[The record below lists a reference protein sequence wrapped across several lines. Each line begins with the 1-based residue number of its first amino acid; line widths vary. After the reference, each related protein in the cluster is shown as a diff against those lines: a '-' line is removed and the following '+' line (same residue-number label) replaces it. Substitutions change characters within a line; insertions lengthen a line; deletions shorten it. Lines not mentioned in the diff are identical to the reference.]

1 MTVNS
6 SHDPVPVTILTGFL
20 GSGKTTVLN
29 YLLRQ
34 PALRGVVAIINEFGE
49 VGLDH
54 LLVETSEERF
64 ALLDNGC
71 ICCSVREDLIQTLKD
86 LKARCTDGS
95 MPAFHRVLVETTG
108 LADPVPVLHTLMTS
122 PDLLEEYR
130 IDGIVVTVDAVN
142 GGRTLST
149 HPEAVKQLAVADRI
163 LVTKADLAD
172 PQGVSSLMHRI
183 GAINPTATILRASN
197 GAVDASSLLDAGLFD
212 PQARSGDVAGW
223 FEAAA
228 IAAAD
233 CGEGSEH
240 HHHCDGPD
248 CDHAAIPHAHD
259 AQISSF
265 SLIIDE
271 PIRWAG
277 FSQWLEYVAALKG
290 DDLLR
295 FKGLVN
301 VAEISGGPVVVHGV
315 QHVFHP
321 PIEMKGWPSADRST
335 RLVFIVR
342 NIPRE
347 IIERTLTKFAAISR
361 EAIRPAA

>member
-1 MTVNS
+1 MTVNAG
-6 SHDPVPVTILTGFL
+6 HAPVPVTILTGFL

-34 PALRGVVAIINEFGE
+34 PELRGVVAIINEFGE

-86 LKARCTDGS
+86 LKTRSAAGS

-142 GGRTLST
+142 GGRTLSA

-172 PQGVSSLMHRI
+172 ARDVASLMARI
-183 GAINPTATILRASN
+183 GAINPTATVLRASN
-197 GAVDASSLLDAGLFD
+197 GAVDAISLLDAGLFD
-212 PQARSGDVAGW
+212 PHARSGDVAAW

-228 IAAAD
+228 IAAAH
-233 CGEGSEH
+233 GREVGA
-240 HHHCDGPD
+240 HHHCDGPN
-248 CDHAAIPHAHD
+248 CDHAVSHAHD
-259 AQISSF
+259 AQISCF
-265 SLIIDE
+265 SLIINE
-271 PIRWAG
+271 PIRWAA

-301 VAEISGGPVVVHGV
+301 VAEIPGGPVVVHGV

-321 PIEMKGWPSADRST
+321 PIEMKNWPSADRST

-347 IIERTLTKFAAISR
+347 IIERTLTKFAAIGR
-361 EAIRPAA
+361 EAIHRPAA

>member
-1 MTVNS
+1 MTVNAG
-6 SHDPVPVTILTGFL
+6 HAPVPVTILTGFL

-34 PALRGVVAIINEFGE
+34 PELAGVVAIINEFGE

-86 LKARCTDGS
+86 LKARCAAGS

-122 PDLLEEYR
+122 SDLLDEYR

-142 GGRTLST
+142 GERTLLA

-163 LVTKADLAD
+163 LMTKADLAD
-172 PQGVSSLMHRI
+172 PGEVASLMQRI
-183 GAINPTATILRASN
+183 GAINPTAAVLRARN
-197 GAVDASSLLDAGLFD
+197 GAVDASGLLDAGLFD
-212 PQARSGDVAGW
+212 PQARSADVAAW

-228 IAAAD
+228 IAA
-233 CGEGSEH
+233 CGEGNAH

-248 CDHAAIPHAHD
+248 CDHAAVPHAHH
-259 AQISSF
+259 AQISTF
-265 SLIIDE
+265 SLVISE
-271 PIRWAG
+271 PIRWAA

-301 VAEISGGPVVVHGV
+301 VAEMPDGPVVVHGV

-361 EAIRPAA
+361 EAIQRPAA